1 MSEINTCV
9 SRELQPVKRIWEEAL
24 YKSAGSTRGIPAR
37 VLMHF
42 RTFTRGCAWPDLS
55 RPASVETQVGWQAAT
70 PTCIRVPP
78 GSVHAV
84 QAEPMNCNR
93 DHVPCK
99 ASHIYSL
106 ALSGNVASLALTSRL
121 FCLLSGHLLPLST
134 PKLVHSVFISLLVQ
148 PLP

>member
-24 YKSAGSTRGIPAR
+24 YKSAGSTRGVPAR

-42 RTFTRGCAWPDLS
+42 RTLHGAVLGQIWP
-55 RPASVETQVGWQAAT
+55 AFVETQVGWQAAT
-70 PTCIRVPP
+70 PTRIFVPP

-106 ALSGNVASLALTSRL
+106 ALSGNVASLALTSRF